1 MTYPVVTIEKA
12 QQLASL
18 LRLAIAEGDDP
29 HTVHSNEDSWIDK
42 RPGHDYEPALVATC
56 ASDLRTATLAKLQLT
71 GSLSATESYDLEA
84 QMAGPIH
91 SCLSQLGMDMLED
104 EDFWRYLALF
114 PFRWYLLAREPEI
127 QPQDFGG
134 FAEEEIE
141 PGVIKRTRKSLILQL
156 ILRTYLWGKIAFDEE
171 AQSPYF
177 RATVI
182 SEKGG
187 PSIDIWHSH
196 LIRTQLGQLGHMRHS
211 FVDVVVSEIADP
223 SAMKDPARKA
233 EKLIARVKH
242 NVLLDV
248 YSKEQAD
255 SITREQLSKV

>member
-1 MTYPVVTIEKA
+1 MTYPVVTIDKA

-18 LRLAIAEGDDP
+18 LRVAMAEGVDP
-29 HTVHSNEDSWIDK
+29 LTVHVDEDPWVD
-42 RPGHDYEPALVATC
+42 RRAGHEYESALVGSC
-56 ASDLRTATLAKLQLT
+56 ALDLRAATLVKLQNA

-114 PFRWYLLAREPEI
+114 PFRWYLVAREPEI

-156 ILRTYLWGKIAFDEE
+156 ILRTFLWGKIAFDED

-177 RATVI
+177 RATLI

-211 FVDVVVSEIADP
+211 FVDVVVSDIADP

-255 SITREQLSKV
+255 SITSEQLSKV

>member
-1 MTYPVVTIEKA
+1 
-12 QQLASL
+12 
-18 LRLAIAEGDDP
+18 
-29 HTVHSNEDSWIDK
+29 
-42 RPGHDYEPALVATC
+42 
-56 ASDLRTATLAKLQLT
+56 
-71 GSLSATESYDLEA
+71 
-84 QMAGPIH
+84 
-91 SCLSQLGMDMLED
+91 MLED

-134 FAEEEIE
+134 FTEEEIE

-156 ILRTYLWGKIAFDEE
+156 ILRTFLWGKIAYDEE
-171 AQSPYF
+171 ARSPYF
-177 RATVI
+177 RATAI

-187 PSIDIWHSH
+187 PSIDVWHSH

-211 FVDVVVSEIADP
+211 FIDVLVSEIADP
-223 SAMKDPARKA
+223 LAMKDPARGA

-248 YSKEQAD
+248 YSKKQAD
-255 SITREQLSKV
+255 SITSEQLSKV